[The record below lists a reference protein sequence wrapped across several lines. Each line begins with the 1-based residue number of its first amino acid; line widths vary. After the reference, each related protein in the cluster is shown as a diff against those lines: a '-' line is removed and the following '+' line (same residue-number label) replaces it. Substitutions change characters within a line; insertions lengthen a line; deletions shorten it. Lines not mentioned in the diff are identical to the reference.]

1 MSLFVAVR
9 GRRGGDFFLYVSCSK
24 KYGDVLKTKKIKT
37 NIMWTHQGFMGK
49 NPNNERHQ
57 TSILELFLDSAS
69 YGENVGVFYDLI

>member
-9 GRRGGDFFLYVSCSK
+9 GGRGETFFSTLAVAKSTEMF
-24 KYGDVLKTKKIKT
+24 LKLKQ
-37 NIMWTHQGFMGK
+37 MWTHHGFMGK